1 MSDFSD
7 LLYCSKPSLADI
19 RFEAVKVNYDISI
32 IDAIKL
38 SAENAG
44 LHAVIR
50 SNDTNLN
57 SSKKVVID
65 VSSITGHTKDG
76 LEIYLSQD
84 CFIITYYFDLSNSSI
99 KNNKDRILEVLNEC
113 NGDTIAKFYLN
124 EPANNISFIEVTYS
138 TDRIDNID
146 KNFKYSKLLN
156 EQFSANLDGDDNLV
170 DAIEILL
177 NRLNVYIDDELDMNL
192 SSKWN
197 TTEGFE
203 YYLILDNI
211 NLFISALSSQ
221 YDRLLKLL

>member
-113 NGDTIAKFYLN
+113 NRDTIAKFYLN

-138 TDRIDNID
+138 LFN
-146 KNFKYSKLLN
+146 L
-156 EQFSANLDGDDNLV
+156 ESA
-170 DAIEILL
+170 
-177 NRLNVYIDDELDMNL
+177 
-192 SSKWN
+192 S
-197 TTEGFE
+197 
-203 YYLILDNI
+203 
-211 NLFISALSSQ
+211 
-221 YDRLLKLL
+221 

>member
-38 SAENAG
+38 SVENAG
-44 LHAVIR
+44 LHAVIK

-57 SSKKVVID
+57 SSKEVVID
-65 VSSITGHTKDG
+65 VSSITGHTKDC
-76 LEIYLSQD
+76 LEIYLSRN

-99 KNNKDRILEVLNEC
+99 KNKKDKILEVLNDC
-113 NGDTIAKFYLN
+113 NGNTIAKFYLN

-138 TDRIDNID
+138 TDRIDRIE
-146 KNFKYSKLLN
+146 KSFKSSKLLN

-177 NRLNVYIDDELDMNL
+177 NRLDVYIEDELDMNL
-192 SSKWN
+192 SGKWN
-197 TTEGFE
+197 TTEGLE
-203 YYLILDNI
+203 YYLVLDKI
-211 NLFISALSSQ
+211 NLFISDLSSQ

>member
-19 RFEAVKVNYDISI
+19 RLEAVKVNYDISI
-32 IDAIKL
+32 IEAIKL

-44 LHAVIR
+44 LNAVIR

-57 SSKKVVID
+57 SSKEVDID

-99 KNNKDRILEVLNEC
+99 KNKKDRILEVLNEC

-124 EPANNISFIEVTYS
+124 EPTNNISFIEVTYS

-146 KNFKYSKLLN
+146 KHYKYSKLLN
-156 EQFSANLDGDDNLV
+156 EQFSANFDGDDDLV

-177 NRLNVYIDDELDMNL
+177 NRLDVYIDDGLDMNL
-192 SSKWN
+192 SGKWN

-203 YYLILDNI
+203 YYLILGNI
-211 NLFISALSSQ
+211 NLFISALSSK